1 MAANSDSR
9 RMTRRQFLRRTA
21 LAGGAFGVSSLLAAC
36 GGAAAP
42 ATGGGT
48 AAPAAT
54 GGTPL
59 KIGLLLPTS
68 DIYAAL
74 GASITEGMKMY
85 FESVGNKAGG
95 RDIQIIAEDE
105 GTKPDVAAQ
114 KARKLVEQDQVDLVA
129 GIVSSGVA
137 AAVRD
142 YFNDNKKFL
151 ILANAGANALTR
163 AAKSPYIFRAS
174 FSNWQPNWVMGKWVA
189 ENVGK
194 KAFVSVPDYAAG
206 NETVSAFR
214 NSFEAAGG
222 QVVKVQKTPFP
233 NMGDPAPFLAE
244 IKAAAPELVYSFYSG
259 AAATTFVKAYA
270 DFGLS
275 GSIPLTGSGFMVE
288 QDVLP
293 AVKDAAVGV
302 RSSLFW
308 ARSLDNPENKKFVED
323 FGKRTIQGG
332 NPGANVFAMQG
343 YDAARLIVEALNSV
357 GGDVGKADALIEAL
371 GKVSFP
377 SPRGTFKM
385 DANTHNVIN
394 HLYVREVKKDGDSYS
409 NAVIADLGEAPDP
422 GDDSK
427 DTKA

>member
-1 MAANSDSR
+1 MAGRTDAARLSR
-9 RMTRRQFLRRTA
+9 RSFLRSVA
-21 LAGGAFGVSSLLAAC
+21 AIGGVAAASPLLAAC
-36 GGAAAP
+36 GAP
-42 ATGGGT
+42 GTGGASG
-48 AAPAAT
+48 AI
-54 GGTPL
+54 
-59 KIGLLLPTS
+59 KIGLLVPSS

-95 RDIQIIAEDE
+95 RDIQIVAEDE

-114 KARKLVEQDQVDLVA
+114 KARKLVEQDQVDMVA

-142 YFNDNKKFL
+142 YFHDNKKFL

-163 AAKSPYIFRAS
+163 GAKSPYIFRAS
-174 FSNWQPNWVMGKWVA
+174 FSNWQPNWSMGKWVA

-206 NETVSAFR
+206 AETVSAFR

-222 QVVKVQKTPFP
+222 QVVSVQKTPFP

-244 IKAAAPELVYSFYSG
+244 IKAAAPELVYAFYSG

-275 GSIPLTGSGFMVE
+275 SSIPLAGSGFMVE

-293 AVKDAAVGV
+293 ALGDAAVGV
-302 RSSLFW
+302 RSCLHW
-308 ARSLDNPENKKFVED
+308 ALTLDNAENKKFVED
-323 FGKRTIQGG
+323 FGKRTMEGG
-332 NPGANVFAMQG
+332 NKGANVFAMQG
-343 YDAARLIVEALNSV
+343 YDAARLIVEALNTV
-357 GGDVGKADALIEAL
+357 QGDVSKGDAFADAL
-371 GKVSFP
+371 GKASFN
-377 SPRGTFKM
+377 SPRGPFKM

-394 HLYVREVKKDGDSYS
+394 HLYVREVQKNGDTLA
-409 NAVIADLGEAPDP
+409 NVVIADLGEVPDP
-422 GDDSK
+422 GDNSK
-427 DTKA
+427 DTAA

>member
-1 MAANSDSR
+1 MAVRKASLRVSR
-9 RMTRRQFLRRTA
+9 RAFLRSAAALGATA
-21 LAGGAFGVSSLLAAC
+21 AASPLLAAC
-36 GGAAAP
+36 GVPG
-42 ATGGGT
+42 TGGGG
-48 AAPAAT
+48 A
-54 GGTPL
+54 L
-59 KIGLLLPTS
+59 KIGLLVPS
-68 DIYAAL
+68 SGIYAAL
-74 GASITEGMKMY
+74 GASISEGMKMY
-85 FESVGNKAGG
+85 FESAGNKAGG
-95 RDIQIIAEDE
+95 RTIQIVAEDE

-129 GIVSSGVA
+129 GIFSSGVA

-142 YFNDNKKFL
+142 YFHENKKFL

-163 AAKSPYIFRAS
+163 KAKSQYIFRAS
-174 FSNWQPNWVMGKWVA
+174 FSNWQPSWSMGTWVA
-189 ENVGK
+189 QNIGK

-206 NETVSAFR
+206 AETVSAFR
-214 NSFEAAGG
+214 NSFQAAGG
-222 QVVKVQKTPFP
+222 QIVSVQKTPFP

-244 IKAAAPELVYSFYSG
+244 IKAAAPELVYAFYSG

-293 AVKDAAVGV
+293 ALGEAAVGV
-302 RSSLFW
+302 RSCLHW
-308 ARSLDNPENKKFVED
+308 ALTLDNAENKTFVGD

-343 YDAARLIVEALNSV
+343 YDAAHMIVEATNAV
-357 GGDVGKADALIEAL
+357 QGDLGKSDAFADAL
-371 GKVSFP
+371 GKASFN
-377 SPRGTFKM
+377 SPRGPFKM

-394 HLYVREVKKDGDSYS
+394 HLYVREVRKNGDTYS
-409 NAVIADLGEAPDP
+409 NAVIADLGEAGDP

-427 DTKA
+427 DTAG